1 MRRGRSERRRLA
13 GWPAAVIGGGLLI
26 AFLGWLPFVVAIV
39 ALACTPPSE
48 AGRPVEDWT
57 PRELAEEAVK
67 RQVVSAISP
76 RSVGRF
82 LKAGPAQAPSEPLLV
97 EHQGG

>member
-1 MRRGRSERRRLA
+1 
-13 GWPAAVIGGGLLI
+13 
-26 AFLGWLPFVVAIV
+26 VAIV